1 MNVRSLAE
9 AGCRAVV
16 MVLPELATPS
26 HAAVVL
32 PLHTAR
38 ATITARELTA
48 PQLGA
53 VRLLITALKMT
64 VAGRG
69 GLMPAV
75 IRPLFKPAEP
85 QSTLTHQLSVWP
97 IPLSRPGLT
106 LIRAKPELYL
116 QWVRSPSLPVRLIPS
131 SGS

>member
-16 MVLPELATPS
+16 MVLLGLATPS

-38 ATITARELTA
+38 GIITGRELTA

-53 VRLLITALKMT
+53 VRLLITGLKMT
-64 VAGRG
+64 VADRG

-75 IRPLFKPAEP
+75 IRPLFKPAEL
-85 QSTLTHQLSVWP
+85 QSTPTRPLSVWP
-97 IPLSRPGLT
+97 IPLSQLGLT
-106 LIRAKPELYL
+106 LIRANPGLYL